1 VCVPR
6 DAAEAAIFLLQ
17 FTVAHVTPL
26 CGQGSP
32 YLGNVSWPSC
42 SPFATQSQCEQWK
55 LFVPLQTLQYFPCLG
70 LIVTEQ
76 FFPLQGGWALA
87 EDADAPPL
95 TCPGLIGLLA
105 FSHSR
110 WRGRL
115 LLVVVCPPNDSPA
128 AAAADSAA
136 ATCTRISM

>member
-1 VCVPR
+1 MCVPR

-87 EDADAPPL
+87 EDDDDADAPL
-95 TCPGLIGLLA
+95 TCPGLIV
-105 FSHSR
+105 FSRSR
-110 WRGRL
+110 RRGRL
-115 LLVVVCPPNDSPA
+115 LLVVVCPPNEA
-128 AAAADSAA
+128 AA
-136 ATCTRISM
+136 CTRISM